1 MRHFTVS
8 IGQRDFSALVLPPEL
23 QLTYVR
29 GSAAALGGMQEA
41 TIVATGPRTAL
52 YAALD
57 WLRCPVAVY
66 NRKGTPVWWGY
77 VAALTG
83 QFGAL
88 QIGLSLDEIANRV
101 QVIYAYQ
108 DPTGKSVKGTTAWV
122 EDAVSRA
129 TYGTWELIK
138 SLGNAN
144 ADQAIYDRDLTL
156 ATLKQPVGTPAIVGQ
171 SGPDSVTLLC
181 RGWFST
187 LTASYYARPDG
198 KVQSSNNRGNAI
210 SLGQKLT
217 ANTIG
222 FEPNNDYIHDI
233 QGRLHYFESDQW
245 VQVSGSASNNGAFRV
260 ARGTTQLAASWA
272 STSIWFNTSDDILTT
287 ASNFAFVD
295 ANDLI
300 LVSGATYPSNNGYF
314 WVDTVQDGNHI
325 VTVAKTI
332 TSYGTGPLVTV
343 QRGNAVGC
351 EANFVRE
358 SPGATVTLTTIG
370 EKLAQSFVVTGASA
384 WKAYEVQLR
393 VMKVNTPAD
402 GVIVELCADNAGL
415 PGTVL
420 DSATVSAANFGTSL
434 TWMTFVLTGA
444 ATLTI
449 GATYWLVIRRS
460 GASEY
465 ANYYQVDVDE
475 DQSYAA
481 GAAKA
486 WNGASWITPPTPVDI
501 PFAVFGKEETT
512 TQLAA
517 IASSAGQ
524 FMAGSQIMDTSG
536 LLTYQYREGRLRA
549 YDEAL
554 ALLAAGTSDGRRLL
568 AEVTPQRYLSIYKEP
583 LQGSV
588 DTYVLGMDGTWT
600 DNLGS
605 PLEEGVLP
613 VGKWVEIRALP
624 AEVLATTKVTP
635 FVVDEAEYDADSGEL
650 RITPRG
656 AWTTATGV
664 RQG

>member
-1 MRHFTVS
+1 MSFTVS
-8 IGQRDFSALVLPPEL
+8 LGQRDFSAMVLPPEL
-23 QLTYVR
+23 TLTYQR
-29 GSAAALGGMQEA
+29 GSAAAQGGMQEA
-41 TIVATGPRTAL
+41 TIVATGPHTAL

-122 EDAVSRA
+122 DDAASRA

-171 SGPDSVTLLC
+171 SGVDSVTLLC
-181 RGWFST
+181 RGWFAT
-187 LTASYYARPDG
+187 LAATYYARSDG
-198 KVQSSNNRGNAI
+198 KVQASNNRGTAI
-210 SLGQKLT
+210 TLGQKLT

-233 QGRLHYFESDQW
+233 QGRLHYFASDQW
-245 VQVSGSASNNGAFRV
+245 VQVSGSASNNGAFRI
-260 ARGTTQLAASWA
+260 ARGTNRTY
-272 STSIWFNTSDDILTT
+272 TSLTSAGIWFNVTDDILTT

-300 LVSGATYPSNNGYF
+300 LVSGAGNPANNGYF

-332 TSYGTGPLVTV
+332 VSSSPGPLITV
-343 QRGNAVGC
+343 QRGNAIGC

-358 SPGATVTLTTIG
+358 SPGASVTLTTIG

-402 GVIVELCADNAGL
+402 GVTVELCADNAGL

-420 DSATVSAANFGTSL
+420 DSGTVSAANLGTSL
-434 TWMTFVLTGA
+434 TWATFALVGS

-475 DQSYAA
+475 DQSYAP
-481 GAAKA
+481 GTAKA
-486 WNGASWITPPTPVDI
+486 WNGASWIAPPTPVDI

-512 TQLAA
+512 TQLAYLA
-517 IASSAGQ
+517 ANAGQ
-524 FMAGSQIMDTSG
+524 FLAGSQIMDASG

-549 YDEAL
+549 YDEAM

-583 LQGSV
+583 LQGSA
-588 DTYVLGMDGTWT
+588 DTYVLDLEGTWT

-635 FVVDEAEYDADSGEL
+635 FVIDEAEYDAESGEL

-656 AWTTATGV
+656 AWTAATGV